1 MDHDSLPGI
10 EKGFALLQK
19 LILYRTA
26 IIDVHIEISTFIGIF
41 SEVPQ
46 RLKKRVR
53 QFSHWFAPTCAS
65 HFLSSQMSVNSGP
78 LKMLIIKQQQ
88 LIS

>member
-1 MDHDSLPGI
+1 MCCMDHDSLPGI

-46 RLKKRVR
+46 RLKKRAQNFHIGLLLLV
-53 QFSHWFAPTCAS
+53 QVIF
-65 HFLSSQMSVNSGP
+65 
-78 LKMLIIKQQQ
+78 
-88 LIS
+88 